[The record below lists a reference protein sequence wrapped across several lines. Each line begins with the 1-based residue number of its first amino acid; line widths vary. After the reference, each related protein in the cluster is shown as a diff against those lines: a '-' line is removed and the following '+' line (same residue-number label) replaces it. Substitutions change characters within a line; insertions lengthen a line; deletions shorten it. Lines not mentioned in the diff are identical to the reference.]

1 MELIGTCGK
10 EEKEMVSVASVVME
24 KEDRLP
30 VGTIMVLVE
39 RTVSVGMVVLVGKV
53 LGKEMEKEVTIGILE
68 LMDPT
73 TDLLENTLHL
83 LDL

>member
-10 EEKEMVSVASVVME
+10 EGKEMVSGVSVVME

-68 LMDPT
+68 LIDPT

>member
-53 LGKEMEKEVTIGILE
+53 LGKEMEKEVTTGILE
-68 LMDPT
+68 LIDPT

>member
-68 LMDPT
+68 LIDPT